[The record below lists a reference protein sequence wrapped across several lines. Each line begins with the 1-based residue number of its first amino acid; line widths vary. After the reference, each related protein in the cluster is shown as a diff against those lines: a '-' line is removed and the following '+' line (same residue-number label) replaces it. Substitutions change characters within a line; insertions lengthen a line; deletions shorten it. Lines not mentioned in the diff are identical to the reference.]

1 MKRNSTL
8 TLLTAAAAGGAVA
21 AAAGAAAGYN
31 PFAPFSATVQTDM
44 ESLTATRSIAD
55 SKVIPAPEPTFGGV
69 IDKTAYDSKAWW
81 APKIVPKAGSPN
93 VLLVLIDD
101 EGFGASSTFGGP
113 IPTPVLD
120 QLAKEGLRYNNF
132 HTTSLCSPT
141 RAALITGRNH
151 DSVGF
156 GMVAEVASGF
166 PGYDAII
173 PKSKQTV
180 ARILQA
186 NGYATSWFGKDH
198 NVPLWEASGPYD
210 NWPTGQGFDYFYGF
224 IGGDM
229 DQWHPTI
236 YENTN
241 QIFPDVGHPGYNLN
255 VDLAD
260 KAIAWLNRIND
271 LHPEQPVFMYYAP
284 GATHAPH
291 QPTPDWIAK
300 FKGKFNYGWN
310 AMREYTF
317 KRQQAM
323 GIIPKSARLT
333 PWPDKAHTSDYIGLD
348 LPDWDSLTPMAK
360 ATYEREMEVYAAY
373 LAQTDYEIGRVVQA
387 FKDTHR
393 YNNTLIMYVSGDN
406 GASAEGNVN
415 GTFSEVVA
423 FNGIYPTVKQLQPF
437 LPIWGNEETDV
448 HYSSAWAWALDTPFK
463 WTKQVAS
470 FFGGTKNGLTV
481 VWPGHI
487 GDPGAIRQQFSH
499 VIDVAPTI
507 LEACGITQPDE
518 VDGVKQDPM
527 EGTSFAYTFDKANA
541 DEPSRHRTQYFE
553 MFGARAEYEDGWI
566 AATDPFAI
574 PWLILTNKF
583 VQDPWNDA
591 KWHLYH
597 VTPDAD
603 WTEYDDVQNQYP
615 AKLKQLQD
623 LFLSDAQK
631 YDVLP
636 LNNLPTFFNA
646 RPSLIGDRSTIVYH
660 PGIVALNQA
669 DTPNILNNDYSIEG
683 DVTVG
688 ASANGVIVADGGR
701 FGGYSL
707 WMKSGVP
714 VYSYNFLG
722 IKTVRWSGSTAVS
735 PGHHIIKFTFVYDGG
750 GAAKGGLGTLS
761 VDGKSVASHRIER
774 TIPGTL
780 PWFEGLDVGADYST
794 PVDRAYQVPNKFS
807 GAISTVTFH
816 SGAMKLATAA
826 QRRQYYAQLW
836 NAMMGIE

>member
-1 MKRNSTL
+1 LKRTI
-8 TLLTAAAAGGAVA
+8 AFGAGALAVG
-21 AAAGAAAGYN
+21 GAAAVLAQNLGAYN
-31 PFAPFSATVQTDM
+31 PSAPFSPTVRTDLG
-44 ESLTATRSIAD
+44 SLAATRSINE
-55 SKVIPAPEPTFGGV
+55 SKVIPAPEPTYGGV
-69 IDKTAYDSKAWW
+69 INKTAFDSTAWW
-81 APKIVPKAGSPN
+81 APKIVPKPGSPN

-101 EGFGASSTFGGP
+101 EGFGASSAFGGP
-113 IPTPVLD
+113 IPTPALD

-156 GMVAEVASGF
+156 GMIAEVASGF

-186 NGYATSWFGKDH
+186 NGYATAWFGKNH
-198 NVPLWEASGPYD
+198 NVPLWQASGPYE

-236 YENTN
+236 YENTTPL
-241 QIFPDVGHPGYNLN
+241 FPDAGHPGYNLN

-260 KAIAWLNRIND
+260 KAIRWLNHVND
-271 LHPEQPVFMYYAP
+271 THPEQPVLLYYAP

-291 QPTPDWIAK
+291 QPTPEWIAK
-300 FKGKFNYGWN
+300 FKGKFNSGWS

-317 KRQQAM
+317 KRQLEK
-323 GIIPKSARLT
+323 GIIPKAAKLT
-333 PWPDKAHTSDYIGLD
+333 PFADKAHEADYLGLSF
-348 LPDWDSLTPMAK
+348 PDWDSLTPQAK
-360 ATYEREMEVYAAY
+360 ALYEHEMEVYAAY

-393 YNNTLIMYVSGDN
+393 YKNTLTIYISGDN

-415 GTFSEVVA
+415 GTYSEVAA
-423 FNGIYPTVKQLQPF
+423 FNGFYPTVEELQRF
-437 LPIWGNEETDV
+437 IPIWGSAETDP
-448 HYSSAWAWALDTPFK
+448 HFSSAWAWALDTPFK

-470 FFGGTKNGLTV
+470 YFGGTKNGMTV

-487 GDPGAIRQQFSH
+487 ADPGSVRQQFSH
-499 VIDVAPTI
+499 VIDVVPTI
-507 LEACGITQPDE
+507 LEACGITQPEE
-518 VDGVKQDPM
+518 VDGVKQEPI

-541 DEPSRHRTQYFE
+541 SAPSQHHQQYFE

-566 AATDPFAI
+566 AATDPFSV
-574 PWLILTNKF
+574 PWLILSNKF
-583 VQDPWNDA
+583 VKDPWNDA

-603 WTEYDDVQNQYP
+603 WTEYTDVKAQYP
-615 AKLKQLQD
+615 DKLKHLQD

-631 YDVLP
+631 YNVLP

-646 RPSLIGDRSTIVYH
+646 RPSAIGNRSTVVYH
-660 PGIVALNQA
+660 PGIFALNQA
-669 DTPNILNNDYSIEG
+669 DTPNVLNNDYSIEG

-688 ASANGVIVADGGR
+688 ASASGAIVANGGR

-707 WMKSGVP
+707 WLKDGVP
-714 VYSYNFLG
+714 VYSYNLLEVQ
-722 IKTVRWSGSTAVS
+722 TSRWAGKAPLS
-735 PGHHIIKFTFVYDGG
+735 PGHHLVKFNFVYDGG
-750 GAAKGGLGTLS
+750 GPGKGGVGTLS
-761 VDGKSVASHRIER
+761 VDGKPVDSHRIAH
-774 TIPGTL
+774 TTPGTL
-780 PWFEGLDVGADYST
+780 PWFEGLDIGADNST
-794 PVDRAYQVPNKFS
+794 PVDAQYKVPNTFTGEIKS
-807 GAISTVTFH
+807 VTFH
-816 SGAMKLATAA
+816 SGPMKLTEAEL
-826 QRRQYYAQLW
+826 RQYQALRY
-836 NAMMGIE
+836 NAAKGIQ